1 MGEFE
6 LALMFYHRGKKLRSD
21 LREFQLGINKAQEA
35 IDNSVGGEPMRAGDD
50 EREPTLACR
59 LDPNRVKLQAD
70 GDLSIFYKNDE
81 VKEQHGPAGDIHTCT
96 NSFTG

>member
-35 IDNSVGGEPMRAGDD
+35 IDNSVGGIE
-50 EREPTLACR
+50 
-59 LDPNRVKLQAD
+59 K
-70 GDLSIFYKNDE
+70 IF
-81 VKEQHGPAGDIHTCT
+81 I
-96 NSFTG
+96 

>member
-35 IDNSVGGEPMRAGDD
+35 IDNSVGGIYSLYHKTNFYGFFCFVNKIQIVLNWKLVVIYPFFTKMMR
-50 EREPTLACR
+50 
-59 LDPNRVKLQAD
+59 
-70 GDLSIFYKNDE
+70 
-81 VKEQHGPAGDIHTCT
+81 
-96 NSFTG
+96 

>member
-35 IDNSVGGEPMRAGDD
+35 IDNSVGGIYSLYHKTNFYGFSFCFVNKIQIVLNLKLVVIYRFFTKMMR
-50 EREPTLACR
+50 
-59 LDPNRVKLQAD
+59 
-70 GDLSIFYKNDE
+70 
-81 VKEQHGPAGDIHTCT
+81 
-96 NSFTG
+96 

>member
-35 IDNSVGGEPMRAGDD
+35 IDNSVGGILETPQQRFF
-50 EREPTLACR
+50 L
-59 LDPNRVKLQAD
+59 
-70 GDLSIFYKNDE
+70 
-81 VKEQHGPAGDIHTCT
+81 
-96 NSFTG
+96 

>member
-35 IDNSVGGEPMRAGDD
+35 IDNSVGGMNFSIEK
-50 EREPTLACR
+50 
-59 LDPNRVKLQAD
+59 KL
-70 GDLSIFYKNDE
+70 LI
-81 VKEQHGPAGDIHTCT
+81 
-96 NSFTG
+96 NSKIQIQIVSNLKLVVIYQFFTKMKR

>member
-35 IDNSVGGEPMRAGDD
+35 IDNSVGGMNFSIEK
-50 EREPTLACR
+50 
-59 LDPNRVKLQAD
+59 KL
-70 GDLSIFYKNDE
+70 LI
-81 VKEQHGPAGDIHTCT
+81 
-96 NSFTG
+96 NSKIQIQIVSNLKLVVIYQFSTKMKR

>member
-35 IDNSVGGEPMRAGDD
+35 IDNSVGGIYSLYP
-50 EREPTLACR
+50 
-59 LDPNRVKLQAD
+59 K
-70 GDLSIFYKNDE
+70 
-81 VKEQHGPAGDIHTCT
+81 T
-96 NSFTG
+96 NFGFCFVL

>member
-35 IDNSVGGEPMRAGDD
+35 IDNSVGGIYS
-50 EREPTLACR
+50 LCH
-59 LDPNRVKLQAD
+59 K
-70 GDLSIFYKNDE
+70 
-81 VKEQHGPAGDIHTCT
+81 T
-96 NSFTG
+96 NFGFCFVL